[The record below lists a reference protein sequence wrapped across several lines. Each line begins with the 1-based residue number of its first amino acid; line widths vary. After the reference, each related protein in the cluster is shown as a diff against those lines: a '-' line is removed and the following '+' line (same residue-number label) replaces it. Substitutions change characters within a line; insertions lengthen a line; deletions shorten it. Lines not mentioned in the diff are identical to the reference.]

1 MAKLQE
7 MFTQARRA
15 QSSGSIGFLGKN
27 RTEFKAHAAAI
38 VVEFPRISAGSVEA
52 ALKAGADGLLF
63 NWEGQDDTQLETL
76 KKEIDSAKA
85 SNENLISGLR
95 ITGSLDTLERERLSA
110 IKELGIQYVILP
122 FNAPVR
128 LLAQQKDLEK
138 VVTVPMRNE
147 DFYPIF
153 IRNLAAFDGIS
164 AILLDF
170 GVSEQ
175 LGSLTIEDAL
185 NYQAVREAV
194 RFPAFFNVP
203 GSLSE
208 DDFYTLRTLGIQ
220 AVVLTASNPA
230 DTTQIKTLR
239 ELLEKVYQ
247 EEKEKES
254 SGLRKG

>member
-1 MAKLQE
+1 MAKLQD

-15 QSSGSIGFLGKN
+15 QSGGSIGFLGKN
-27 RTEFKAHAAAI
+27 RAESKAHAAAI
-38 VVEFPRISAGSVEA
+38 VVEFPSVTAGSVEA

-63 NWEGQDDTQLETL
+63 DWNGQDEAQLETV
-76 KKEIDSAKA
+76 KQKIEAARA

-95 ITGSLDTLERERLSA
+95 ITGGLDTLEREHLSA
-110 IKELGIQYVILP
+110 LKEQGIQYIILP
-122 FNAPVR
+122 FHAPVR
-128 LLAQQKDLEK
+128 LLAQEKDLEK
-138 VVTVPMRNE
+138 VVTVPMRTD

-164 AILLDF
+164 AVLLDF

-175 LGSLTIEDAL
+175 LGTLTIEEAL

-194 RFPAFFNVP
+194 RFPAFFNIP
-203 GSLSE
+203 ENLSE
-208 DDFYTLRTLGIQ
+208 DDFYTLRSLGIQ
-220 AVVLTASNPA
+220 AVVLTASNA
-230 DTTQIKTLR
+230 GDTTKIKTLR

-247 EEKEKES
+247 EEKEKET